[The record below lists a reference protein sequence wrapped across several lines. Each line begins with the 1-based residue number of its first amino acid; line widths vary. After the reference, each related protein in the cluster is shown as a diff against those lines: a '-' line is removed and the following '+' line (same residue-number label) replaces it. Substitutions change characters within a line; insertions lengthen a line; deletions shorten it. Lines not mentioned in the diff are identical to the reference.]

1 LENLKGCTKVYRD
14 LFKEQG
20 FEKPQPGLSSK
31 FVPETVEWLKGYG
44 ITDGGFSPPS
54 LKGEDVDQYTAK
66 VCEVAITGLSGLA
79 KTSEVVDKYVK
90 IIGEK
95 AQSESKTK
103 WLLKEKVML
112 PAYQDWVNFK
122 VSIVGGEVIGDPY
135 ETWLTNKKTELIK
148 QTRIL
153 QMALARIKFAM
164 VIGHAWFKDIPFD
177 NPVKEIEYPG
187 IEKPVKFTI
196 KLYDKTIGKAA
207 D

>member
-31 FVPETVEWLKGYG
+31 YTPETVEWLKGYG
-44 ITDGGFSPPS
+44 ITDQGFSPPS
-54 LKGEDVDQYTAK
+54 LKSADVDQYTAK
-66 VCEVAITGLSGLA
+66 VCEVAIAGLSGLA

-122 VSIVGGEVIGDPY
+122 ESIVGGEVIGDPY